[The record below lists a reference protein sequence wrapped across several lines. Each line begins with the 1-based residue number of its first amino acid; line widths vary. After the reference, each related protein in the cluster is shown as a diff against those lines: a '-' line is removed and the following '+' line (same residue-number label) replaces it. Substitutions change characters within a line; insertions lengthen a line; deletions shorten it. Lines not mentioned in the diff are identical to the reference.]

1 MTEVFAELPFNIVP
15 SKNFKLNPVEEI
27 INFVES
33 HEEYRFNKEIID
45 IVYKYLG
52 IYLQLIY
59 RQIYKLSGRHDE
71 YFIPVKRNL
80 QKGEIDYVDLTDII
94 DENGNTLLH
103 HFAMMGHYDL
113 VELLLTKYKIEPE
126 IHNYGIDHDT
136 DMDDPGKTALMC
148 IVEKYWNTETLQKYL
163 DICVLLVR
171 NKADWTQIFRLIFWS
186 FHYAIHLK
194 IKKNNKMNHI
204 EKNIIELIYHLKKL
218 ELIDINSKCVR
229 ETSKKF
235 GRLTDPEH
243 FGRRIYFYNIDI
255 YYSWH
260 FAANKKYRDP
270 DLRPILFLA
279 ILTKNKPIIDCLFQN
294 GAEMENY
301 KQYDGL
307 EKDYIEG
314 IRKQYNYLKRKA
326 FLEAF
331 DGNHDIKYL
340 SNPYQMREIASYL

>member
-1 MTEVFAELPFNIVP
+1 MTELFAELPFNIVP

-27 INFVES
+27 INFVKS
-33 HEEYRFNKEIID
+33 HEEYRFNKKIID

-52 IYLQLIY
+52 IYLQMIY
-59 RQIYKLSGRHDE
+59 QQIYKLNGRHDQ
-71 YFIPVKRNL
+71 YFIPVKRNIK
-80 QKGEIDYVDLTDII
+80 KGEIELVDLSDII

-103 HFAMMGHYDL
+103 HFAMMCHYDL

-148 IVEKYWNTETLQKYL
+148 VAEQYWNPETLQKYL

-171 NKADWTQIFRLIFWS
+171 NKADWTQIFRLIFWK

-204 EKNIIELIYHLKKL
+204 EKNIIELISHLKNL
-218 ELIDINSKCVR
+218 ELIDINLKCVR

-235 GRLTDPEH
+235 GRLTDPEGY
-243 FGRRIYFYNIDI
+243 GRRIYFYNIDI
-255 YYSWH
+255 YYSW
-260 FAANKKYRDP
+260 NIKYADP
-270 DLRPILFLA
+270 ARRPLLFLA
-279 ILTKNKPIIDCLFQN
+279 ILTKNKPIIDYLLQN
-294 GAEMENY
+294 GAEMVNY
-301 KQYDGL
+301 VEYDKL

-314 IRKQYNYLKRKA
+314 IRKQYNYIKRKA

-340 SNPYQMREIASYL
+340 FDPYQMREIASYL